1 MLAFNLYRLC
11 ARDLPPGFRRFA
23 ATTLFEML
31 FATGADIVLEDGRC
45 TVTLKKMRNLPA
57 LLEALAP
64 MDVGP
69 IPWLGHRQ
77 LVFACAT
84 RT

>member
-1 MLAFNLYRLC
+1 
-11 ARDLPPGFRRFA
+11 
-23 ATTLFEML
+23 ML
-31 FATGADIVLEDGRC
+31 FATGADIVLEAGRC
-45 TVTLKKMRNLPA
+45 TVTLKKKRNLPA
-57 LLEALAP
+57 LLEGLAG

-77 LVFACAT
+77 LVFARAT

>member
-1 MLAFNLYRLC
+1 
-11 ARDLPPGFRRFA
+11 
-23 ATTLFEML
+23 ML
-31 FATGADIVLEDGRC
+31 FATGADIVLEAGRC
-45 TVTLKKMRNLPA
+45 TVTLKKKRNLPA
-57 LLEALAP
+57 LLEALAG

-77 LVFACAT
+77 LVFARAT